1 MLFPIYWMV
10 ATAFKPGRDILS
22 LTPKWIPAPFTL
34 ENFTD
39 AITRPYFL
47 EDVKNSVI
55 VVAVMLVLGL
65 TVAFLAAV
73 GTARF
78 GFKGR
83 TAFLVMIIGVQM
95 VPLNA
100 LIIPLYLMLD
110 RAGQTDA
117 LPGVIA
123 IYLAVVLPFMIWTL
137 RGFVANIPVELEESA
152 MIDGCSRVGS
162 FFRITFPLVGPGLV
176 ASGLGGVVLYG
187 RNVEDR
193 AQLTALNKELH
204 AERPELVIAIDEEGG
219 DVTRLE
225 ATTGSSYPGN
235 LALGAAGDSALTQE
249 VAGAIGSELAEVGID
264 LDLAPVVDVNT
275 NPQNPVIGALVAGCD
290 ALCIGGHLAG
300 EEVVDEIVRAVVAA
314 LEQGRLSEDRLAE
327 AASRVDALA
336 AWHKG
341 RGKPAQVS
349 NQVGMVAARRAVRS
363 EGPVRVGREAVVIQL
378 ETTRSVAAGDVPWG
392 VAASLAA
399 RGVTVTATQDLD
411 TAAGKSVV
419 LVVKDLHRLPEQR
432 QVIDSLPARRPD
444 AIRVEMGVP
453 VCRPAAARAYIATH
467 GSARV
472 CAEAAAEVMAR

>member
-1 MLFPIYWMV
+1 MIAPGTAQGVRTGRARAATEVGFRLNVGQRAKQLLYDAAGVAVAAVMLFPIYWMV

-39 AITRPYFL
+39 AISRPYFL

-176 ASGLGGVVLYG
+176 ATAIFGFIQAWNEYIVAYVLLSSP
-187 RNVEDR
+187 NN
-193 AQLTALNKELH
+193 QTLTIWLASF
-204 AERPELVIAIDEEGG
+204 
-219 DVTRLE
+219 
-225 ATTGSSYPGN
+225 TTNHGPQWGP
-235 LALGAAGDSALTQE
+235 LM
-249 VAGAIGSELAEVGID
+249 AGATL
-264 LDLAPVVDVNT
+264 T
-275 NPQNPVIGALVAGCD
+275 
-290 ALCIGGHLAG
+290 
-300 EEVVDEIVRAVVAA
+300 
-314 LEQGRLSEDRLAE
+314 
-327 AASRVDALA
+327 
-336 AWHKG
+336 
-341 RGKPAQVS
+341 
-349 NQVGMVAARRAVRS
+349 
-363 EGPVRVGREAVVIQL
+363 
-378 ETTRSVAAGDVPWG
+378 
-392 VAASLAA
+392 
-399 RGVTVTATQDLD
+399 
-411 TAAGKSVV
+411 
-419 LVVKDLHRLPEQR
+419 
-432 QVIDSLPARRPD
+432 
-444 AIRVEMGVP
+444 GVP
-453 VCRPAAARAYIATH
+453 VVVFFLVLQRYLAGGLTAGAVK
-467 GSARV
+467 G
-472 CAEAAAEVMAR
+472 